1 MEYLVRK
8 VPHKIG
14 PPPLPMVLTSAADLL
29 DDFADRDNLIDAPV
43 VAGPLRSLLLA
54 LQAGQPW
61 EPDAEE
67 TTADRLDQHFRDVAG
82 GEEAARK
89 LARGCIINA
98 DKSITIPQEH
108 GLLLVR
114 MCSALGAPGPYLVDL
129 MRRARKGSKS
139 DD

>member
-14 PPPLPMVLTSAADLL
+14 NTPLPAVITMAADML
-29 DDFADRDNLIDAPV
+29 DEFAERDNLVDAPV
-43 VAGPLRSLLLA
+43 VAGQLRALLLA

-61 EPDAEE
+61 EPEAEE
-67 TTADRLDQHFRDVAG
+67 TTADRLDQHFRDVSG

-89 LARGCIINA
+89 LARVCVIEP
-98 DKSITIPQEH
+98 DKTITIPPEH

-129 MRRARKGSKS
+129 MRRERKGV
-139 DD
+139 